1 MVHTY
6 VFLFT
11 PMKLKV
17 LNSIFD
23 VVLSRKIISFIIILK
38 TYWLFQTFH
47 NIGEKN
53 LGSLLTSLGHYSL
66 LEAAPNC

>member
-1 MVHTY
+1 MVHTD

-11 PMKLKV
+11 PIKLKV
-17 LNSIFD
+17 LNAIFD

-38 TYWLFQTFH
+38 
-47 NIGEKN
+47 NILVVSNFSQYRRKKT
-53 LGSLLTSLGHYSL
+53 LVHFSL